1 MTNNIYKCN
10 QNALNIANT
19 LIKNGFTNIEDSITE
34 SEDRQE
40 LKLIIIKDKK
50 IIWLVGD
57 SVYNNIDFI
66 NTEIQ
71 TITLENI
78 NELIN

>member
-10 QNALNIANT
+10 QNALNIANI

-50 IIWLVGD
+50 IIWLVGN
-57 SVYNNIDFI
+57 SVYNNIDFV

-71 TITLENI
+71 IATLENI
-78 NELIN
+78 NNLIN